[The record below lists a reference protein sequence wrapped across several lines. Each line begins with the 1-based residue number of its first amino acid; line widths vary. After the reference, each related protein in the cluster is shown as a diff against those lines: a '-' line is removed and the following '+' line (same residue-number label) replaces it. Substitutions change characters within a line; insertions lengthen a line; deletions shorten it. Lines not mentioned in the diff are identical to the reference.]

1 MTLPHKNKFN
11 SCMRISPSTLILS
24 RSRDI
29 CRKINNCPQPVQK
42 ELRPQIRRQLS
53 TVPAVLGVYQNSVL
67 YKTSPTPAGPV
78 LPYLSD
84 AWLQACLPQSRFM
97 STPFVAGSNQTCS
110 ANRTQRQPLDHSR
123 KHPHL
128 CRVPVGRQIYSP
140 SPHGLQV
147 YSFDL
152 SLGMNKSFLIFPA
165 GIASLSH
172 PLQPPSSTPRP
183 ASLMLHPLLSI

>member
-1 MTLPHKNKFN
+1 MGKVHPSLLLTARYNHLQIKSKKTEGWMTLPHKNKFY
-11 SCMRISPSTLILS
+11 SCMMISPSTLILS

-29 CRKINNCPQPVQK
+29 CRKTNNCSQPVQK
-42 ELRPQIRRQLS
+42 ELRPQIRCQLS
-53 TVPAVLGVYQNSVL
+53 TVPTVLCVYQNSVP

-128 CRVPVGRQIYSP
+128 CRVPLEDRFTLLLRTGY
-140 SPHGLQV
+140 
-147 YSFDL
+147 
-152 SLGMNKSFLIFPA
+152 KCTALISAWAWINLF
-165 GIASLSH
+165 
-172 PLQPPSSTPRP
+172 
-183 ASLMLHPLLSI
+183 